1 MRKKLLQGIRRSI
14 LIREGAVAI
23 EFAIL
28 VMPYFMLVFAIL
40 EISLSFTAGQLFESA
55 AYDVARKIR
64 TGEISSKNTH
74 SLTEFR
80 RVFCNDLRV
89 LFNCSENEIGRPY
102 DLYLD
107 VKQIKSLQEIT
118 ETVPRKDKS
127 DSSSEIDDRN
137 FSFHPGGPST
147 YNVLRAYYHWPLFT
161 DLMRQYIS
169 SVKHPGKK
177 GDFLLSSI
185 VVFKNEPF

>member
-80 RVFCNDLRV
+80 RVFCN
-89 LFNCSENEIGRPY
+89 
-102 DLYLD
+102 
-107 VKQIKSLQEIT
+107 
-118 ETVPRKDKS
+118 
-127 DSSSEIDDRN
+127 
-137 FSFHPGGPST
+137 
-147 YNVLRAYYHWPLFT
+147 
-161 DLMRQYIS
+161 
-169 SVKHPGKK
+169 
-177 GDFLLSSI
+177 
-185 VVFKNEPF
+185 